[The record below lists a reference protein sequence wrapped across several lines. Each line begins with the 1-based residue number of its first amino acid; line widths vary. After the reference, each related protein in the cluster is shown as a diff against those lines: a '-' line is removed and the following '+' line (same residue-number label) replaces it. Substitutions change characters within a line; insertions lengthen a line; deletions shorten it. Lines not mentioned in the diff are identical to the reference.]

1 VNNTTTGNAL
11 NAPRIQSIDILR
23 GLVIVLMILDHVRD
37 YFHADAFLFS
47 PTDPALTTIPLF
59 ATRWITHLCAPIFIW
74 LTGISAFMYYQK
86 KGSAQTFSFLL
97 IRGILLIILEFTV
110 IRFGWQFKFD
120 LSSIPFLV
128 ISAIGFSMMIL
139 GVVQFVDRKYILITG
154 IILIAGHNLLDSFNY
169 GNEGCTALVWHILH
183 QYGNVT
189 LGPDLNIFVLYP
201 VLPMIGLICLGF
213 SMGSL
218 FTDDTKEER
227 SHLLKRLSFI
237 LLLTFMSLRLLNEYG
252 DPSQWVRNQYV
263 YRVVFSFLN
272 VTKYPMSLDYI
283 LITMSI
289 AFYLIPFIEKNI
301 GHFTSVLNLFGK
313 TSMFIYIVHIYVI
326 HLLALTLAMIKMR
339 SVTAVWHSCDW
350 MILGKEYGY
359 SLIIVYVIW
368 IFVLAG
374 LYPLSKKYS
383 EIKAKYPDSFLKYI

>member
-1 VNNTTTGNAL
+1 MNNTTTGNAL

-37 YFHADAFLFS
+37 YFHSDAFLFN
-47 PTDPALTTIPLF
+47 PTDPAVTSIPLF

-74 LTGISAFMYYQK
+74 LTGISAFMYFKK

-97 IRGILLIILEFTV
+97 IRGILLIILEFTM

-128 ISAIGFSMMIL
+128 ISAIGFSMIIL
-139 GVVQFVDRKYILITG
+139 GVLQFIDRKYILISG
-154 IILIAGHNLLDSFNY
+154 IILIAGHNFLDAFNY
-169 GNEGCTALVWHILH
+169 GNEGWTALAWHILH
-183 QYGNVT
+183 QYGNVA
-189 LGPDLNIFVLYP
+189 LSPDFNIFVLYP

-213 SMGSL
+213 GMGSL
-218 FTDDTKEER
+218 FTDETKEER
-227 SHLLKRLSFI
+227 SHLLKRLSLF
-237 LLLTFMSLRLLNEYG
+237 LLLAFMCLRLLNEYG
-252 DPSQWVRNQYV
+252 DPSQWVRNEYV

-289 AFYLIPFIEKNI
+289 AFYLIPYIEKNTGRI
-301 GHFTSVLNLFGK
+301 TNVLHVFGK
-313 TSMFIYIVHIYVI
+313 TSMFIYIVHIYVV
-326 HLLALTLAMIKMR
+326 HLLALILAMIKMR
-339 SVTAVWHSCDW
+339 SVTAVWHSSDW

-368 IFVLAG
+368 VFVLAG

-383 EIKAKYPDSFLKYI
+383 EIKAKYPDSLLKYI